1 MSLQNYVVVLL
12 LCISTLHAS
21 SNCERFSEFHCREDC
36 QWSKELNQCH
46 DCLTG
51 FYGTNCSRPCRY
63 PNYGT
68 NCQQDCSHCERLQ
81 CNATFGCLTT
91 STDAPFNQGSFG
103 LDIVIIGFIASGFFV
118 IFVSITCIF
127 LGRRLKK

>member
-1 MSLQNYVVVLL
+1 MFCISVYFLFTYVVL
-12 LCISTLHAS
+12 IDPNDYIA
-21 SNCERFSEFHCREDC
+21 FHLVIDC
-36 QWSKELNQCH
+36 P
-46 DCLTG
+46 TG

-91 STDAPFNQGSFG
+91 STDAPFNQGTFN
-103 LDIVIIGFIASGFFV
+103 LYRKQ
-118 IFVSITCIF
+118 CINV
-127 LGRRLKK
+127 